1 MWKWALSILLRG
13 SEGLLG
19 LFVTFLLVMQSN
31 NVLDLLLNFS
41 AMEFV
46 TLLDDVIFSLTSE
59 GFLGRV
65 LKKEAT
71 RLSGTVSRS
80 KYLNS
85 FHLLDRLSNTHNVY
99 YSLSS
104 TIISHVR
111 R

>member
-1 MWKWALSILLRG
+1 MWKWALSILLSG

-46 TLLDDVIFSLTSE
+46 TLLDDVIFALTSE

-71 RLSGTVSRS
+71 RLSGTVSTQS
-80 KYLNS
+80 IDVVS
-85 FHLLDRLSNTHNVY
+85 SLDCLSNTHNIY
-99 YSLSS
+99 FSLSP
-104 TIISHVR
+104 VL
-111 R
+111 

>member
-46 TLLDDVIFSLTSE
+46 TLLDDVIFALTSE

-71 RLSGTVSRS
+71 RLSGTVSTQS
-80 KYLNS
+80 IDIDVVS
-85 FHLLDRLSNTHNVY
+85 SLDCLSNTHNIY
-99 YSLSS
+99 FSLSP
-104 TIISHVR
+104 VL
-111 R
+111 

>member
-19 LFVTFLLVMQSN
+19 LFVPFLLVMQSN

-46 TLLDDVIFSLTSE
+46 TLLDDVMFSLTSE

-71 RLSGTVSRS
+71 RLSGTVSHS
-80 KYLNS
+80 IDHFIS
-85 FHLLDRLSNTHNVY
+85 LLGIN
-99 YSLSS
+99 
-104 TIISHVR
+104 
-111 R
+111 